1 VLSGALV
8 EGQGVQTALDGS
20 RRGGFGMRD
29 GDTRVHSTE
38 IKKDLANVCPP
49 AWHMMW
55 YHTVV

>member
-1 VLSGALV
+1 M
-8 EGQGVQTALDGS
+8 QTALDGS

>member
-1 VLSGALV
+1 
-8 EGQGVQTALDGS
+8 VQTALDGS

-55 YHTVV
+55 YIILSCSCNATHETT